1 MNINREVII
10 SHFEHLKGLMEK
22 EDQAVAHIDSLKD
35 SGVSLNDRSHMKMA
49 ALQETSF
56 YNDLTNDALLENF
69 KQLPDD
75 SGYIKHLAEISINV
89 YTSADHA
96 MLKDFLKSKGFLSNE
111 FNLLDDLNNKKPTFK
126 ALIGSDSLDG
136 LNNIISEIDA
146 LCGKNDIL
154 FERYNK
160 SLISNSIHNV
170 EVKSNVESVFW
181 IMNKVDSPIVL
192 GSKIDDII
200 VFDVGGKHD
209 FTLSAHTIS
218 NPLVSYNAPEDKEPV
233 KKTGLIAGF
242 LHTKLEKTENAI
254 KAEMLK
260 ETLDGFERSCLR
272 HQDNIRNLT
281 DSVIDFN
288 LRSHAEKDPN
298 ISILRSHQIEY
309 RRLDNL
315 FRTIVRNNSDYVERS
330 IDNNPEQLKIHHE
343 IIKKH
348 GYKP

>member
-1 MNINREVII
+1 MNINRDVII
-10 SHFEHLKGLMEK
+10 NHFEHLKGLMEK

-35 SGVSLNDRSHMKMA
+35 NGVSLNDRSHMKMA

-56 YNDLTNDALLENF
+56 YNDLTNNALLENF

-75 SGYIKHLAEISINV
+75 AGYIKHLAAISINV
-89 YTSADHA
+89 YTSADHG

-111 FNLLDDLNNKKPTFK
+111 FNLLDDLNNKEPAFK

-136 LNNIISEIDA
+136 LNSIISDIDT

-154 FERYNK
+154 FERYK
-160 SLISNSIHNV
+160 SLINNSINNV

-209 FTLSAHTIS
+209 FTLSTHNIS
-218 NPLVSYNAPEDKEPV
+218 NPLVSYNAPEDKKTV

-242 LHTKLEKTENAI
+242 LNNHLEKTENAI
-254 KAEMLK
+254 KAEVLK
-260 ETLDGFERSCLR
+260 ETLAGFESSCLR
-272 HQDNIRNLT
+272 YQDNIRNLT

-298 ISILRSHQIEY
+298 ISILRSYQIEHG
-309 RRLDNL
+309 RLNDL

-330 IDNNPEQLKIHHE
+330 IDNNPEQLKIHQE
-343 IIKKH
+343 IIKKY
-348 GYKP
+348 GFKP